1 MKTLKKIIIGTRG
14 SKLALWQSNIVK
26 QAIEEKFPNISV
38 RLEIIQTTGDKILDV
53 ALSKIGDKNL
63 FTKEIE
69 HAMLENKVDIAVH
82 SLKDLPT
89 ALPDG
94 LCIAAVLPRAECRDA
109 LISRDRKQLH
119 ELTPKDIIGT
129 SSLRRKAQLLS
140 YNPSLKIIDI
150 RGNVDTRLQKLQ
162 SGQYDA
168 LIMAA
173 AGLQRLGYQ
182 EYITEIIAPEIML
195 PAVSQGI
202 IGIECRTSDTAIQ
215 KILLAIHD
223 EYTWTMARA
232 ERAFLQEMNGGCQLP
247 LGCYTHIQKNNIE
260 MRAIIL
266 SVDGTKK
273 LVFSD
278 SGTIEQAEEVALR
291 LAHTFYKA
299 GAQDILNEIRIL

>member
-1 MKTLKKIIIGTRG
+1 MPTHITIGTRG
-14 SKLALWQSNIVK
+14 SKLALWQSHTVK
-26 QAIEEKFPNISV
+26 QAIEQKFPAISV
-38 RLEIIQTTGDKILDV
+38 QLEIIQTTGDKILDV

-69 HAMLENKVDIAVH
+69 QAMLEHKVDIAVH

-109 LISRDRKQLH
+109 LISRDGKQLH
-119 ELTPKDIIGT
+119 ELTSNDIIGT
-129 SSLRRKAQLLS
+129 SSLRRKAQLLA
-140 YNPSLKIIDI
+140 YNPHLQIHDI

-162 SGQYDA
+162 SGHYDA
-168 LIMAA
+168 LVMAA

-182 EYITEIIAPEIML
+182 EYITEIIDPEIML

-202 IGIECRTSDTAIQ
+202 IGIECRTSDTATQ
-215 KILLAIHD
+215 EILHAIHD

-232 ERAFLQEMNGGCQLP
+232 ERTFLQEMNGGCQLP
-247 LGCYTHIQKNNIE
+247 LGCHTHIQNNIME
-260 MRAIIL
+260 IRATIL

-273 LVFSD
+273 LLFSE
-278 SGTIEQAEEVALR
+278 SGTVEQSEDIARR
-291 LAHTFYKA
+291 LAQTFYKA
-299 GAQDILNEIRIL
+299 GAQDILNDIRIP